1 MRLQTKLSNW
11 IRSLPGATDPDDV
24 RLDTLNTLLPFVYIL
39 AGISVTWTVRLSGIQ
54 LVAGITAPIFLFVG
68 AIGAQRL
75 RSLNF
80 RISWHWLMI
89 SGVIAIGFLSFAF
102 PDSLARYLYPV
113 VITMTTL
120 VAFRW
125 SVLLIGGISVFVNV
139 LAALALETGWTDM
152 DLLIDPLLV
161 ILLTSGVVWLT
172 SYYLHQEFRRSRA
185 SRIQVRDMLE
195 QLRVQRAELTRTI
208 QAVELANNRIER
220 MNVELVEARN
230 IAENADRIKSE
241 FLAHMS
247 HELRTPLNAIL
258 NFTAFVADGLMGDV
272 NEEQIDT
279 LQKVMDSGNHLL
291 ILINDILDISKI
303 EAGMMNLFVEEVD
316 LNVTLKGTFSTAK
329 GLIKDTPVELVAEI
343 DDNLPPI
350 LGDKRR
356 IRQIFLNLVSNAVKF
371 TPEGQIVIQAH
382 QKNGEI
388 HIAVK
393 DSGIGIAPEDRPL
406 VFQAFRQAQH
416 DLRNITGTGLGLP
429 ICKHFVEAHGGKL
442 WLESEVGVGSTFF
455 ITLPIENTKIME
467 STISAV

>member
-1 MRLQTKLSNW
+1 M
-11 IRSLPGATDPDDV
+11 
-24 RLDTLNTLLPFVYIL
+24 
-39 AGISVTWTVRLSGIQ
+39 
-54 LVAGITAPIFLFVG
+54 
-68 AIGAQRL
+68 
-75 RSLNF
+75 
-80 RISWHWLMI
+80 
-89 SGVIAIGFLSFAF
+89 
-102 PDSLARYLYPV
+102 
-113 VITMTTL
+113 TML

-125 SVLLIGGISVFVNV
+125 SVLLIGGVSAFANV
-139 LAALALETGWTDM
+139 LTAFALGAEWTDNE
-152 DLLIDPLLV
+152 LIAGPLLV

-172 SYYLHQEFRRSRA
+172 SYYLHQELRRSRA
-185 SRIQVRDMLE
+185 SSIQVRDMLE
-195 QLRVQRAELTRTI
+195 QLRVQRAELTRTV
-208 QAVELANNRIER
+208 QALELANNRIER

-258 NFTAFVADGLMGDV
+258 NFSAFVADGLMGEV
-272 NEEQIDT
+272 NEEQVDT

-291 ILINDILDISKI
+291 SLINDILDISKI

-316 LNVTLKGTFSTAK
+316 LNAMLRGTFSTAK
-329 GLIKDTPVELVAEI
+329 GLVKDTPVELVAEI
-343 DDNLPPI
+343 DDDLPLI
-350 LGDKRR
+350 MGDKRR

-388 HIAVK
+388 HIAVI
-393 DSGIGIAPEDRPL
+393 DSGIGIALEDQPM

-455 ITLPIENTKIME
+455 ITLPIENIEILE
-467 STISAV
+467 SAGSGV